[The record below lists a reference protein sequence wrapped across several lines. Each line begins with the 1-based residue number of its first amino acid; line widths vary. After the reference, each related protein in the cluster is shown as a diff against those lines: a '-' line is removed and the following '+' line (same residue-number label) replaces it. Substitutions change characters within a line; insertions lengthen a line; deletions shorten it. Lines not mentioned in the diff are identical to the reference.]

1 MHGFYHLVMART
13 KLYSVSKDLVRT
25 ALGLEK
31 ADLVVRG
38 GNLINVHTRE
48 LVENVDVA
56 VKHDR
61 VALVGDASPCIG
73 AGTLVYDADGKYL
86 VPGLID
92 PHVHI
97 ESAMVGVTEFA
108 RIVLPHGTT
117 TVFIDPH
124 EIGNVFGFDGVKLMV
139 DESRNLPLKVFI
151 TYPSCVPA
159 APGFE
164 TAGAAIGPED
174 VAEAMKLEEVVA
186 LGEMMNY
193 PGVLACDDS
202 VHAEIAEALRAG
214 KLVEGHDSGLM
225 GRELAAYVAAGV
237 MSTHESVSKSQTL
250 ERLRNGMYVYLREG
264 SAWLDIKDTVRA
276 YTETGIDPRHICLCT
291 DDKEPASILRD
302 GHMDHC
308 LRRAVEEGVDPL
320 TAVQMCTINPAE
332 RYRMAHEIGSISPSR
347 IADILVV
354 SDLTKFK
361 VEAVFADGEL
371 VAEQGRLLKTMPDY
385 RYPDVFMKSVKLR
398 RSLQP
403 EDFVIHSKHER
414 GEVRTRV
421 IQAVEGSVITKH
433 VIEKMEVSKHSISGD
448 PERSIL
454 KTAVV
459 ERHGKSGGISLG
471 LTKGFGFRKGAV
483 SSTVA
488 HDSHNLLV
496 IGYDEKDMAL
506 AANENARINGG
517 IVTVSDGE
525 VVARVELSLAGL
537 MSTETAE
544 QVAEKLNKT
553 YSVWRRLGCEWVS
566 PFMTM
571 SLLSLSVIPELR
583 LTDKGL
589 LDTVTFQF
597 VELVL
602 D

>member
-1 MHGFYHLVMART
+1 MFGTR
-13 KLYSVSKDLVRT
+13 LYEVSKNLVRT
-25 ALGLEK
+25 ALGFEK
-31 ADLVVRG
+31 ADLVLRG
-38 GNLINVHTRE
+38 GNVVNVHTRE

-56 VKHDR
+56 VRFDR
-61 VALVGDASPCIG
+61 IALVGDASPCIG
-73 AGTLVYDADGKYL
+73 SNTFVYNAEGMYV

-117 TVFIDPH
+117 TVFTDPH
-124 EIGNVFGFDGVKLMV
+124 EIGNVFGLEGVKLMIE
-139 DESRNLPLKVFI
+139 ESRNLPLKVFI
-151 TYPSCVPA
+151 TFPSCVPA

-164 TAGAAIGPED
+164 TTGAVIGPEE
-174 VAEAMKLEEVVA
+174 VAEAMRYDEIIA

-193 PGVLACDDS
+193 PGVLACDDK
-202 VHAEIAEALRAG
+202 VHAEISEALKAG
-214 KLVEGHDSGLM
+214 KVVEGHDSGLM

-237 MSTHESVSKSQTL
+237 LSTHESVSKAQTL

-276 YTETGIDPRHICLCT
+276 YTETRIDPRHICLCT

-320 TAVQMCTINPAE
+320 TAVQMCTLNPAE
-332 RYRMAHEIGSISPSR
+332 RYRLSHELGSLSPSR

-354 SDLTKFK
+354 SELTRFK
-361 VEAVFADGEL
+361 VEAVFANGEL
-371 VAEQGRLLKTMPDY
+371 VAAKGKMIKQLSDY
-385 RYPDVFMKSVKLR
+385 RYPEMFMKSVKLIR
-398 RSLQP
+398 PLTP
-403 EDFVIHSKHER
+403 EDFIIKHNAES

-421 IQAVEGSVITKH
+421 IQAVEGSVLTKH
-433 VIEKMEVSKHSISGD
+433 VIEKMDVRRNTISAD
-448 PERSIL
+448 PDRSIL

-459 ERHGKSGGISLG
+459 ERHGKTGGICLG
-471 LTKGFGFRKGAV
+471 FTKGFGFREGAV

-496 IGYDEKDMAL
+496 LGYDERDMAL
-506 AANENARINGG
+506 AANENARMNGG
-517 IVTVSDGE
+517 IVTVADGE
-525 VVARVELSLAGL
+525 VLARVELSLAGL
-537 MSTETAE
+537 MSTEKADV
-544 QVAEKLNKT
+544 VAEKLDKT
-553 YSVWRRLGCEWVS
+553 YMIWRKLGCDWVS

-597 VELVL
+597 VDLVI

>member
-1 MHGFYHLVMART
+1 MFGTR
-13 KLYSVSKDLVRT
+13 LYEVSKNLVRT
-25 ALGLEK
+25 ALGFEK
-31 ADLVVRG
+31 ADLVLRG
-38 GNLINVHTRE
+38 GNVVNVHTRE

-56 VKHDR
+56 VRFDR
-61 VALVGDASPCIG
+61 IALVGDASPCIG
-73 AGTLVYDADGKYL
+73 STTFVYNAEGMYV

-117 TVFIDPH
+117 TVFTDPH
-124 EIGNVFGFDGVKLMV
+124 EIGNVFGLEGVKLMIE
-139 DESRNLPLKVFI
+139 ESRNLPLKVFI
-151 TYPSCVPA
+151 TFPSCVPA

-164 TAGAAIGPED
+164 TTGAVIGPEE
-174 VAEAMKLEEVVA
+174 VAEAMGYDEIIA

-193 PGVLACDDS
+193 PGVLACDDK
-202 VHAEIAEALRAG
+202 VHAEISEALKAG
-214 KLVEGHDSGLM
+214 KVVEGHDSGLM

-237 MSTHESVSKSQTL
+237 LSTHESVSKAQTL

-276 YTETGIDPRHICLCT
+276 YTETRIDPRHICLCT

-320 TAVQMCTINPAE
+320 TAVQMCTLNPAE
-332 RYRMAHEIGSISPSR
+332 RYRLSHELGSLSPSR

-354 SDLTKFK
+354 SELTRFK
-361 VEAVFADGEL
+361 VEAVFANGEL
-371 VAEQGRLLKTMPDY
+371 VAAKGKMIKQLSDY
-385 RYPDVFMKSVKLR
+385 RYPEMFMKSVKLIR
-398 RSLQP
+398 PLTP
-403 EDFVIHSKHER
+403 EDFIIKHNAES

-421 IQAVEGSVITKH
+421 IQAVEGSVLTKH
-433 VIEKMEVSKHSISGD
+433 VIEKMDVRRNTISAD
-448 PERSIL
+448 PDRSIL

-459 ERHGKSGGISLG
+459 ERHGKTGGICLG
-471 LTKGFGFRKGAV
+471 FTKGFGFREGAV

-496 IGYDEKDMAL
+496 LGYDDRDMAL
-506 AANENARINGG
+506 AANENARMNGG
-517 IVTVSDGE
+517 IVTVADGE
-525 VVARVELSLAGL
+525 VLARVELSLAGL
-537 MSTETAE
+537 MSTEKADV
-544 QVAEKLNKT
+544 VAEKLDKT
-553 YSVWRRLGCEWVS
+553 YMIWRKLGCDWVS

-597 VELVL
+597 VDLVI